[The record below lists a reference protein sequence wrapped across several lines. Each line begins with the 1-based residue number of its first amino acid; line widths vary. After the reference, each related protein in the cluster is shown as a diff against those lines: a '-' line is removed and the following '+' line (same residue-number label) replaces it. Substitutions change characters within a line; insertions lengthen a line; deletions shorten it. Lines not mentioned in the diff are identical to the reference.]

1 MKKTLS
7 ILFIMAIF
15 ILTVFTVQVKAVA
28 LDNIQISTDKEI
40 VNPGS
45 EITLTINFGK
55 DLGSYTFDV
64 AYDSNLLEYVSTDAG
79 TPNDDKTKV
88 RIVYYDSSGG
98 TNPKSSMQVKFKAK
112 EGITTS
118 NPTNFAITA
127 EGLANADASETYD
140 DITVPIEKNIV
151 VEPIYEDY
159 EFTLTYT
166 GNPVINEEKE
176 MTLRL
181 ISSMGRYYDHA
192 RILAEAQTPEGANVK
207 LLGTDEN
214 SLEHDLIDSGWGDP
228 SGYKIGGDVDKVL
241 NLRGIFD
248 KEGEY
253 TLTFKLIDRDNSDT
267 VIATN
272 NFTINVENKQP
283 EVTLP
288 EEPTEGTE
296 QTPSEENTTTQ
307 NPQDNQTSNEQL
319 PEQLPKTG
327 YNIYIP
333 IILSIILIIITV
345 TVIYIKS
352 RKIK

>member
-1 MKKTLS
+1 MKKFLS
-7 ILFIMAIF
+7 ILLIMAI
-15 ILTVFTVQVKAVA
+15 LTMIFFVGNVKAAA

-45 EITLTINFGK
+45 EIVLTINFGR

-79 TPNDDKTKV
+79 TANDDKTKV
-88 RIVYYDSSGG
+88 RVVYYDSTGG
-98 TNPKSSMQVKFKAK
+98 TNPKSSMQVTFRAK
-112 EGITTS
+112 EGLTTS

-140 DITVPIEKNIV
+140 DIAVPIEKNIV

-166 GNPVINEEKE
+166 GNPIINEEKE

-181 ISSMGRYYDHA
+181 ISTMGRYYDHA
-192 RILAEAQTPEGANVK
+192 RILAEVKTPEGANVK

-214 SLEHDLIDSGWGDP
+214 NLEHDLIDSGWGDP
-228 SGYKIGGDVDKVL
+228 SGYEIGGDVDKVL

-248 KEGEY
+248 KEGQY
-253 TLTFKLIDRDNSDT
+253 TLTFKLIDRDNSDA

-272 NFTINVENKQP
+272 DFTINVTTSQP

-288 EEPTEGTE
+288 EEPTEE
-296 QTPSEENTTTQ
+296 MPSENITTENPETNNET
-307 NPQDNQTSNEQL
+307 NEQL
-319 PEQLPKTG
+319 PKELPRTG
-327 YNIYIP
+327 YNIVIP
-333 IILSIILIIITV
+333 IILSVVLV
-345 TVIYIKS
+345 LAVVAVAYLKS
-352 RKIK
+352 RKVK

>member
-1 MKKTLS
+1 MKKILS
-7 ILFIMAIF
+7 VLLIMAILLSIIF
-15 ILTVFTVQVKAVA
+15 IGNVNAA
-28 LDNIQISTDKEI
+28 SLDNIQISTDKDI

-45 EITLTINFGK
+45 EIVLTIDFGK
-55 DLGSYTFDV
+55 ELGSYTFDI
-64 AYDSNLLEYVSTDAG
+64 AYDSNLFEFVNADAG

-88 RIVYYDSSGG
+88 RVVYYDSSGG
-98 TNPKSSMQVKFKAK
+98 TNPKSSMNVTFRAK
-112 EGITTS
+112 DGLTTS

-140 DITVPIEKNIV
+140 DITTPIEKNIV
-151 VEPIYEDY
+151 VEPVYENY

-166 GNPVINEEKE
+166 GNPVVNEEKE

-192 RILAEAQTPEGANVK
+192 RILAEVQTPEGANVE
-207 LLGTDEN
+207 LVGTDEN
-214 SLEHDLIDSGWGDP
+214 NLEHDLIDSGWGDP
-228 SGYKIGGDVDKVL
+228 SGYKIGGDVNKVL

-248 KEGEY
+248 KEGQY

-272 NFTINVENKQP
+272 NFVIDVSTSQP

-288 EEPTEGTE
+288 EEPTE
-296 QTPSEENTTTQ
+296 TPSEENTTIETPIT
-307 NPQDNQTSNEQL
+307 NNNQTSTNEQL
-319 PEQLPKTG
+319 PTQLPKTG

-333 IILSIILIIITV
+333 IILSIILMLTV
-345 TVIYIKS
+345 AIVAFIKG

>member
-1 MKKTLS
+1 MKKL
-7 ILFIMAIF
+7 LNVLLIMAI
-15 ILTVFTVQVKAVA
+15 LMMVFFVGNVKAVA
-28 LDNIQISTDKEI
+28 LDNVQISTDKEI

-55 DLGSYTFDV
+55 DLGAYTFDI
-64 AYDSNLLEYVSTDAG
+64 AYDSNLLEYISTDAG
-79 TPNDDKTKV
+79 TPNDDKTRV
-88 RIVYYDSSGG
+88 RIVYYDSTGG

-112 EGITTS
+112 EGLTTS

-127 EGLANADASETYD
+127 EGLSNADASETYD
-140 DITVPIEKNIV
+140 DIVVPIEKNIV
-151 VEPIYEDY
+151 VEPIYENY

-166 GNPVINEEKE
+166 GNPIVNEEKE

-192 RILAEAQTPEGANVK
+192 RILAEVQTPEGANAK

-228 SGYKIGGDVDKVL
+228 SGYEIGGDVDKVL

-248 KEGEY
+248 KEGQY

-272 NFTINVENKQP
+272 NFVINVESEQP

-288 EEPTEGTE
+288 EEPTQEPTV
-296 QTPSEENTTTQ
+296 EENTTTQ
-307 NPQDNQTSNEQL
+307 NPETNNNQTNEQL
-319 PEQLPKTG
+319 PEELPRTG
-327 YNIYIP
+327 YNLYIP
-333 IILSIILIIITV
+333 IILSIILILVVAIV
-345 TVIYIKS
+345 AYIKS
-352 RKIK
+352 RKVK